1 MNTWYELSL
10 VLESE
15 HKRIHILDTQSLE
28 LAEDKKNELVST
40 GLKVVINEW
49 KINNDKPVLVGEIK

>member
-15 HKRIHILDTQSLE
+15 HKKIHILDTQSLE
-28 LAEDKKNELVST
+28 FAEDKKSECIAT
-40 GLKVVINEW
+40 GLNVVITEYEIKNGV
-49 KINNDKPVLVGEIK
+49 PVLVGEIK

>member
-1 MNTWYELSL
+1 MNNWYELSL

-15 HKRIHILDTQSLE
+15 HKKIHILDTQSLE
-28 LAEDKKNELVST
+28 VAENKKIELVST

-49 KINNDKPVLVGEIK
+49 NINNEVPVLVGEIK